1 MPRVFGNFIQ
11 FEELGFGPLPEGLF
25 CSVQSAVEALATE
38 EMPSVLLE
46 IVPELPGKVIGPLY
60 TRNGTLLIL
69 VPTNFLNPSRSH
81 TPRADLGACY
91 LSVGYDGVVEVR
103 RSAYLY

>member
-25 CSVQSAVEALATE
+25 CSVQSAVEVLATE
-38 EMPSVLLE
+38 EMPSVLLD
-46 IVPELPGKVIGPLY
+46 IVPELPGKVVGPLY

-69 VPTNFLNPSRSH
+69 VPTNLPQSISIPYTAGRS
-81 TPRADLGACY
+81 GSM
-91 LSVGYDGVVEVR
+91 LS
-103 RSAYLY
+103 